1 MNTAL
6 TLGSFVFFTALVA
19 AITWWKS
26 RGGDSGSNDGFFLA
40 GRSLTFPFIAA
51 SLLLTNLSTEQ
62 LVGLNGQGYTTG
74 LAVMMWE
81 VVGVIAIVMMALFFL
96 PKFLRSGITTVPELL
111 DIRFGSRAQLVCN
124 VIFLLA
130 YMFILLPMILY
141 TGAKGMMGI
150 LDLHAATGI
159 KSDTT
164 LLWMMVWIIGCI
176 GSVYAIFG
184 GLRSI
189 VVSDLLNG
197 IGLLLGGFLITFF
210 GLWACGAID
219 LSGEAA
225 DIPEHVNSIGAEDSQ
240 APFLEIF
247 TGVLLLNVF
256 YWCTNQQII
265 QRTLAASSLKEGQKG
280 VLMCGLLKLIGPL
293 YLVLPGIMA
302 FFLFKHGAIAPSSPA
317 VVDEATGLLREANA
331 YGELVRTVLPPWLAG
346 FFAAVMAGAVLSSFN
361 SALNST
367 CTLFSLGIYK
377 KLRPQAPD
385 LTCVRAGKWFGLA
398 IALAA
403 MTLSPMLD
411 AVPSIFGYLQKM
423 NSIYFIPILAVVLVG
438 LVSRRAPQASAL
450 VGLVGGVVLLSA
462 GYFVLPRFE
471 GLDVVDAMGEY
482 HFVGACF
489 LALTDLMLLVRLLAP
504 RREPH
509 AFADA
514 KAVSLEPWKGAW
526 IASAALLLVI
536 LGIYA
541 AFADF
546 SVLRDA
552 AGAYPFARFFGRAV
566 PAIAP
571 TLVLLWLDRRLD
583 RARG

>member
-1 MNTAL
+1 
-6 TLGSFVFFTALVA
+6 
-19 AITWWKS
+19 
-26 RGGDSGSNDGFFLA
+26 
-40 GRSLTFPFIAA
+40 
-51 SLLLTNLSTEQ
+51 
-62 LVGLNGQGYTTG
+62 
-74 LAVMMWE
+74 
-81 VVGVIAIVMMALFFL
+81 
-96 PKFLRSGITTVPELL
+96 
-111 DIRFGSRAQLVCN
+111 
-124 VIFLLA
+124 
-130 YMFILLPMILY
+130 
-141 TGAKGMMGI
+141 
-150 LDLHAATGI
+150 
-159 KSDTT
+159 
-164 LLWMMVWIIGCI
+164 
-176 GSVYAIFG
+176 
-184 GLRSI
+184 
-189 VVSDLLNG
+189 
-197 IGLLLGGFLITFF
+197 
-210 GLWACGAID
+210 
-219 LSGEAA
+219 
-225 DIPEHVNSIGAEDSQ
+225 
-240 APFLEIF
+240 
-247 TGVLLLNVF
+247 
-256 YWCTNQQII
+256 
-265 QRTLAASSLKEGQKG
+265 
-280 VLMCGLLKLIGPL
+280 
-293 YLVLPGIMA
+293 
-302 FFLFKHGAIAPSSPA
+302 
-317 VVDEATGLLREANA
+317 
-331 YGELVRTVLPPWLAG
+331 
-346 FFAAVMAGAVLSSFN
+346 MAGAVLSSFN

-504 RREPH
+504 LREPH
-509 AFADA
+509 SFADA

-526 IASAALLLVI
+526 VASAALLLVI

-552 AGAYPFARFFGRAV
+552 AGAYPFGRFLARAV
-566 PAIAP
+566 PAIVP